1 MNHADLVAKVAS
13 GADLS
18 KESASQ
24 AVEAV
29 AKAIIESLNA
39 GEEVRFSGLGIFDV
53 SERAARQGRNPQT
66 GEAIAIAASKAAR
79 FRAAKSL
86 KDGLNEGA
94 AKAPSKPAAK
104 GAAKSESKAD
114 VKPEAKPA
122 PKAAAK
128 KK

>member
-39 GEEVRFSGLGIFDV
+39 GEEVRYSGLGIFDV

-86 KDGLNEGA
+86 KDGLNEGS
-94 AKAPSKPAAK
+94 AKASKPVAK
-104 GAAKSESKAD
+104 SAAKSTSKAD
-114 VKPEAKPA
+114 AKPETKPA

>member
-1 MNHADLVAKVAS
+1 MNHADLVAKVATD
-13 GADLS
+13 ADLS
-18 KESASQ
+18 KESAAQ

-29 AKAIIESLNA
+29 AKAISASLHA
-39 GEEVRFSGLGIFDV
+39 GEEVRYSGLGIFDV

-66 GEAIAIAASKAAR
+66 GEAISIGASKAAR

-86 KDGLNEGA
+86 KDTLNA
-94 AKAPSKPAAK
+94 DAPKPAAK
-104 GAAKSESKAD
+104 PAPAKAAAPKA
-114 VKPEAKPA
+114 A

>member
-13 GADLS
+13 GADMS
-18 KESASQ
+18 KESAAQ

-29 AKAIIESLNA
+29 AKAITECLHS
-39 GEEVRFSGLGIFDV
+39 GEEVRYSGLGIFDV
-53 SERAARQGRNPQT
+53 SARAARQGRNPQT
-66 GEAIAIAASKAAR
+66 GEAIEIAASKAAR

-86 KDGLNEGA
+86 KDTLNEGGKA
-94 AKAPSKPAAK
+94 ASKPAPK
-104 GAAKSESKAD
+104 AA
-114 VKPEAKPA
+114 AKPA